1 MTAQQR
7 KALELYFRQ
16 LAETLNDAGLD
27 QRKVLKPSIDIP
39 WDQKSVKNQLWR
51 QIQRAKTGKISTT
64 ELEPKEIDEI
74 YEILNRHLAEKFGVS
89 VPFPSQEELYYKSK

>member
-1 MTAQQR
+1 MTSQQR

-64 ELEPKEIDEI
+64 ELEPKEIDDI
-74 YEILNRHLAEKFGVS
+74 YEILSRHLAEKFGVS
-89 VPFPSQEELYYKSK
+89 NRP